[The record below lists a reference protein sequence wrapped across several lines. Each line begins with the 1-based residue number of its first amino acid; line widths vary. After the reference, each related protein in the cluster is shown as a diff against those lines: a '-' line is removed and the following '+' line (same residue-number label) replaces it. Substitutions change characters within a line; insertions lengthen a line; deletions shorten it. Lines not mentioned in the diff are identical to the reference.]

1 MGEIA
6 DAMVFSSSR
15 LSYQIDKLG
24 RAGLV
29 WRERADADRR
39 GNFACLTDVGM
50 TALSAAADDHL
61 ALVQTL
67 FVEAPRRRAGPTR
80 HSEPTLRRRRCT
92 VITVHRGAQR
102 HHWNNEWLDSWQS
115 FPATGNYDLAGTR
128 TASLMVNNDDTIDP
142 GEGLDRADVGRPDTS
157 GLSPGYA
164 EADIT
169 DLLVDGALVAAAS
182 GRPGVD
188 AAVTLANRFATLH
201 VARLTPGQ
209 RVTLPAAPFGHL
221 YLPTGRMT
229 VAGIDAELKPATHC
243 D

>member
-1 MGEIA
+1 
-6 DAMVFSSSR
+6 
-15 LSYQIDKLG
+15 
-24 RAGLV
+24 
-29 WRERADADRR
+29 
-39 GNFACLTDVGM
+39 
-50 TALSAAADDHL
+50 
-61 ALVQTL
+61 VQMW
-67 FVEAPRRRAGPTR
+67 VA
-80 HSEPTLRRRRCT
+80 
-92 VITVHRGAQR
+92 
-102 HHWNNEWLDSWQS
+102 
-115 FPATGNYDLAGTR
+115 
-128 TASLMVNNDDTIDP
+128 
-142 GEGLDRADVGRPDTS
+142 PDTS

-229 VAGIDAELKPATHC
+229 VAGIDAELEAGDALRLTAEATTEVAAIEASEMLYWEMHAAL
-243 D
+243 